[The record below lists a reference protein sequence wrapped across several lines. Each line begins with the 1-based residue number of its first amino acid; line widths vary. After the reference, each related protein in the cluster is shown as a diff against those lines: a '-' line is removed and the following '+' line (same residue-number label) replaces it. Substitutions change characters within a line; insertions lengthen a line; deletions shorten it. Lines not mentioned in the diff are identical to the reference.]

1 VDKMAKLYKISL
13 LNGNELSEYKFGE
26 VVNYVYDNNYQFE
39 PNAELW
45 GLDKVIEETGSAE
58 IFNPETDETIAAVSF
73 DE

>member
-1 VDKMAKLYKISL
+1 MTKLYKLSL
-13 LNGNELSEYKFGE
+13 SNGDELSEYKFGE

-45 GLDKVIEETGSAE
+45 GLDKVIEDVGRVE
-58 IFNPETDETIAAVSF
+58 IFNPDTDETIATVSF